1 MNVAAAFDQW
11 WGDSFPMAPA
21 NRQARENYIAFGGWL
36 LNESFAD
43 PAVVDQALIAYW
55 DEAFN
60 DEPLDSPRRM
70 AAALNILL
78 KPAP

>member
-1 MNVAAAFDQW
+1 MDVSKAFDRW

-36 LNESFAD
+36 LNETFAAPEVMD
-43 PAVVDQALIAYW
+43 RALLAFW
-55 DEAFN
+55 DEALK